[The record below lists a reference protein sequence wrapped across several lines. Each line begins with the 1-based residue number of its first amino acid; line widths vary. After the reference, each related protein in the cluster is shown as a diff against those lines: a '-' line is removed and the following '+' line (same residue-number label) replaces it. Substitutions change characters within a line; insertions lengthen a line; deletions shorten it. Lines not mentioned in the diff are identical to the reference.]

1 MISSNNLLRSQSA
14 ASRARS
20 LLAYPFDMSRRSLIK
35 QLAIRLS
42 QQAGK
47 SLVIAVT
54 KAALWLGGLFLFT
67 PATWALRKVWMS

>member
-1 MISSNNLLRSQSA
+1 MISPSSLLRSQSA

-20 LLAYPFDMSRRSLIK
+20 RLTYLFDMSRCSLIK

-47 SLVIAVT
+47 SLVVRGSLHIA
-54 KAALWLGGLFLFT
+54 LL
-67 PATWALRKVWMS
+67 ATALRGNQ